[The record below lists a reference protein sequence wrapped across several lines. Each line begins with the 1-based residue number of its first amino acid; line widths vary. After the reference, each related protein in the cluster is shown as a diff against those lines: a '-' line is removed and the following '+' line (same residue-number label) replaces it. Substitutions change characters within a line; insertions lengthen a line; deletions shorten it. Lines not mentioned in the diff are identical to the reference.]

1 MSALCNSGRRVAR
14 AMGVKNDAFRRSDHR
29 RLRSMAAAK
38 PALPAISRSK
48 TAASSAL
55 AGISA
60 AKPRKPSTPQT
71 SPSRPAS
78 STSKP
83 TPTSRYRAIQRRE
96 QGAPG
101 RDHRDHRPL
110 RLLGRAGAAREVCDA
125 QELSQ
130 PQRALENERG
140 RSAAAGRIRF
150 GWLEP
155 ATTRRIEALVL
166 HAICASQ
173 HEFERNSVPPNPL
186 ISC

>member
-1 MSALCNSGRRVAR
+1 
-14 AMGVKNDAFRRSDHR
+14 
-29 RLRSMAAAK
+29 MAAAK

-48 TAASSAL
+48 TAASSAF

-83 TPTSRYRAIQRRE
+83 TPTSRYRSIQRRKQDE
-96 QGAPG
+96 PG
-101 RDHRDHRPL
+101 RHHRVIGHCGFSVAPALPGKFALLKNYLSPSAPWLPFKEMSFPQYLDTFPATSVNAGVLVGHNTL
-110 RLLGRAGAAREVCDA
+110 RLMVTGI
-125 QELSQ
+125 
-130 PQRALENERG
+130 ENERG
-140 RSAAAGRIRF
+140 RSASAGRIRF

-166 HAICASQ
+166 HDICASQ
-173 HEFERNSVPPNPL
+173 HEFERNFSP
-186 ISC
+186 S